1 MGAQRVGSAAMAD
14 IHGTFDERFAPV
26 ADVLS
31 ANLDTGKDVGAS
43 VCVVHAG
50 QTVVDIWGGT
60 IDDDGTPWAEDTI
73 LNVWSTTKTM
83 TFLSALLLA
92 DRGELD
98 FHAPVARYWPEFA
111 ANGKDSIEVRHLMAH
126 TAGLASWVEPI
137 EEADLYDWEKAT
149 SLLAAQAPMWEPGTA
164 SGYHAL
170 TQGYLVGEVIRRVT
184 GGTTVGQLF
193 AKEIATPLGADFH
206 IGTGPE
212 HDDRVAR
219 VIPPP
224 QSLSADLLEMD
235 PDSVIVKSLRNPA
248 LEASW
253 SWSEPWRRAEI
264 PAAGGHG
271 NARSV
276 ARAQS
281 VVSHGGEVD
290 GIRLLSPAGVEAIF
304 ERQISGTDMVLQA
317 PLTLGMGYGISS
329 PEMPIGPNERTCFW
343 GGWGGS
349 IVVNDLENRLT
360 VAYVMNRMG
369 EGTTG
374 DDRGIGI
381 LFATYGVIVGALG

>member
-1 MGAQRVGSAAMAD
+1 MAD

-31 ANLDTGKDVGAS
+31 ANLDAGKDVGAS
-43 VCVVHAG
+43 VCVVHDG
-50 QTVVDIWGGT
+50 RTVVDIWGGT
-60 IDDDGTPWAEDTI
+60 VDDDGTEWAEDTI
-73 LNVWSTTKTM
+73 INVWSTTKTM
-83 TFLSALLLA
+83 TALSALLLA
-92 DRGELD
+92 DRGDLD
-98 FHAPVARYWPEFA
+98 FHVPVARYWPEFA
-111 ANGKDSIEVRHLMAH
+111 ANGKEAVEVRHLMAH
-126 TAGLASWVEPI
+126 TAGLSSWTEPI

-149 SLLAAQAPMWEPGTA
+149 SMLAAQAPMWEPGTA
-164 SGYHAL
+164 SGYHGL

-193 AKEIATPLGADFH
+193 DKEIATPLGADFH

-212 HDDRVAR
+212 HDHRVAK
-219 VIPPP
+219 VIPPA
-224 QSLSADLLEMD
+224 QSLAADLADLD
-235 PDSVIVKSLRNPA
+235 PNSPIVKSFRNPA

-253 SWSEPWRRAEI
+253 SWSEAWRRAEI

-281 VVSHGGEVD
+281 IVSHGGEVD

-304 ERQISGTDMVLQA
+304 ERQISGTDLVLQA

-381 LFATYGVIVGALG
+381 LFATYGAIG

>member
-1 MGAQRVGSAAMAD
+1 MAD
-14 IHGTFDERFAPV
+14 IQGTFDERFAPV
-26 ADVLS
+26 ADVLA
-31 ANLDTGKDVGAS
+31 ANLDRGADVGAS
-43 VCVVHAG
+43 VCVVHDG

-60 IDDDGTPWAEDTI
+60 IDDEGTPWAEDTI
-73 LNVWSTTKTM
+73 INVWSTTKTM

-98 FHAPVARYWPEFA
+98 FHAPVATYWPEFA
-111 ANGKDSIEVRHLMAH
+111 ANGKEAIEVRHLMAH
-126 TAGLASWVEPI
+126 TAGLAGWAEPI

-149 SLLAAQAPMWEPGTA
+149 SLLAAQAPLWEPGTK

-193 AKEIATPLGADFH
+193 AKEIAGPIGADFH

-212 HDDRVAR
+212 HDHRVAK
-219 VIPPP
+219 VIPPD
-224 QSLSADLLEMD
+224 QTFGEQIGHLE
-235 PDSVIVKSLRNPA
+235 PA
-248 LEASW
+248 LAAAMSHPPTDARW
-253 SWSEPWRRAEI
+253 SWSEAWRRAEI

-276 ARAQS
+276 ARVQS
-281 VVSHGGEVD
+281 VLSHGGEVD
-290 GIRLLSPAGVEAIF
+290 GIRILSPEGCEVVF
-304 ERQISGTDMVLQA
+304 EQQISGEDLIL
-317 PLTLGMGYGISS
+317 PLPVTFGMGYGISS
-329 PEMPIGPNERTCFW
+329 PEMPIGPNARTCFW

-360 VAYVMNRMG
+360 VSYVMNKMG
-369 EGTTG
+369 QGTTG

-381 LFATYGVIVGALG
+381 LFATYGVVVGALG

>member
-1 MGAQRVGSAAMAD
+1 MAE

-31 ANLDTGKDVGAS
+31 ANLDSGADVGAS
-43 VCVVHAG
+43 VCVVHDG
-50 QTVVDIWGGT
+50 RPVVDIWGGT

-73 LNVWSTTKTM
+73 INVWSTTKTM
-83 TFLSALLLA
+83 TFLTALLLA

-98 FHAPVARYWPEFA
+98 FHAPVAKYWPEFA
-111 ANGKDSIEVRHLMAH
+111 ANGKEAIEVRHLMSH
-126 TAGLASWVEPI
+126 TAGLAGWVEPI
-137 EEADLYDWEKAT
+137 EEVDLYDWEKAT
-149 SLLAAQAPMWEPGTA
+149 SLLAAQAPLWEPGTK
-164 SGYHAL
+164 SGYHAM

-193 AKEIATPLGADFH
+193 AKEIAEPLGADFH

-212 HDDRVAR
+212 HDDRVAL
-219 VIPPP
+219 VIPPGETFD
-224 QSLSADLLEMD
+224 QQIGHLDGA
-235 PDSVIVKSLRNPA
+235 LRDAMLHPPTDA
-248 LEASW
+248 RW
-253 SWSEPWRRAEI
+253 SWSEAWRRAEI

-276 ARAQS
+276 ARVQS
-281 VVSHGGEVD
+281 VLSHGGEID
-290 GIRLLSPAGVEAIF
+290 GVRILSPEGCEVVF
-304 ERQISGTDMVLQA
+304 QRQISGEDLVL
-317 PLTLGMGYGISS
+317 PLPVTFGMGYGISS

-349 IVVNDLENRLT
+349 VVVNDLENRLT
-360 VAYVMNRMG
+360 VAYVMNKMG
-369 EGTTG
+369 QGTTG

-381 LFATYGVIVGALG
+381 LFATYGAIVGALE